1 MKRLLLL
8 LTLSAVVAVLL
19 TACAA
24 PYRAEDFG
32 GKTALDIVEAYGAF
46 DCITMPAGKDGLYR
60 SCRCGYT
67 VREPRT
73 GFLGTQPEK
82 LFFIV
87 FNEQGIAVS
96 CEEGYRPGG

>member
-1 MKRLLLL
+1 MKRVLLLL
-8 LTLSAVVAVLL
+8 IVSLAVAVLL
-19 TACAA
+19 SACTT
-24 PYRAEDFG
+24 PYREKDFV
-32 GKTALDIVEAYGAF
+32 GKTSLDIVEAHGAF